1 MIKELIERKNEL
13 LDERDALMA
22 KAQEEKR
29 AFNEDEHHRLRGIVD
44 KVKAIDETIALSEE
58 ARAYDKIENVPA
70 TRKNETVEEVEERMF
85 ADWIRGRLD
94 EMRAGEQNFSMGN
107 NGKIIPVHIAN
118 KIINTVREKSPIL
131 QRALVFRTNG
141 KLQIPVY
148 GNANSTHNITVAYG
162 TEFTDLTADAGAFT
176 SVDLTGYLVGALTK
190 IGISLINNTDID
202 LVGFVVGEIAR
213 RVRFFI
219 EGELIKGTGS
229 GNNHMQGIT
238 VGCTNTLTT
247 AGATAITMDELITL
261 QASVIQD
268 YQPDA
273 CWIMSRNTFTYIKKL
288 KDNQNRYYL
297 QDDVTLAFPYRLLGK
312 PIFISDNME
321 DIAATKK
328 TVIYGDLTGL
338 AVKITQN
345 VEMRILRELY
355 SNQHAI
361 GINVWLEMDS
371 AVCDNQKLAVLVQK
385 AS

>member
-1 MIKELIERKNEL
+1 MIKELIEKKNEL

-22 KAQEEKR
+22 KARDEKR
-29 AFNEDEHHRLRGIVD
+29 AFNDDEHARLRGIVD
-44 KVKAIDETIALSEE
+44 EVKAIDETIALSEE
-58 ARAYDKIENVPA
+58 ARAYDKIENKPE
-70 TRKNETVEEVEERMF
+70 TRENESVEAIEERMF
-85 ADWIRGRLD
+85 ADWIRGSLD
-94 EMRAGEQNFSMGN
+94 EMRSGEQNFSVGN

-118 KIINTVREKSPIL
+118 RIINTVKEYSPVL
-131 QRALVFRTNG
+131 QRALVFYTNG

-148 GNANSTHNITVAYG
+148 GNANSTHNITVGYG
-162 TEFTDLTADAGAFT
+162 TEFTDLVADAGAFT

-190 IGISLINNTDID
+190 IGISLINNTDLD

-213 RVRFFI
+213 RVAFFV
-219 EGELIKGTGS
+219 EGELLKGAGS
-229 GNNHMQGIT
+229 GSNHMQGIT

-247 AGATAITMDELITL
+247 TGATAITVPELIEL
-261 QASVIQD
+261 QAKVIQP
-268 YQPDA
+268 YQADA
-273 CWIMSRNTFTYIKKL
+273 CWIMSRNTFTYIKEL
-288 KDNQNRYYL
+288 KDANNRYYL
-297 QDDVTLAFPYRLLGK
+297 QYDLTEAFPYRLLGK
-312 PIFISDNME
+312 PVFISDNMD